1 MTAGI
6 GNHVAFRG
14 KYGLLGSLQY
24 EMEGSMYTSCDYKM
38 CSFKVFLAKWR
49 VSAGVELSED

>member
-1 MTAGI
+1 MGFSALYSM
-6 GNHVAFRG
+6 R
-14 KYGLLGSLQY
+14 KP
-24 EMEGSMYTSCDYKM
+24 EGSMYASCDYKM